1 VDWEDQGDWDRDGDW
16 DVDEVWRGWRRS
28 PVPDSLSGRM
38 QSPQK

>member
-1 VDWEDQGDWDRDGDW
+1 MDADGDE
-16 DVDEVWRGWRRS
+16 DGMKRGWSRS